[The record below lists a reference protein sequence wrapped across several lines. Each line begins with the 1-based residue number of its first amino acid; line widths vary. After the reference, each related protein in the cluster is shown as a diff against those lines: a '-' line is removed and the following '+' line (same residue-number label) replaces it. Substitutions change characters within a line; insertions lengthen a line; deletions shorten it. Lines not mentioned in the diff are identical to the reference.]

1 MTNRIM
7 GVFPF
12 AFEATLKPL
21 NNKEIYHTKKR
32 IVIIPNTIIINK
44 FEDEIWL
51 INSGLAN

>member
-1 MTNRIM
+1 MINKII

-12 AFEATLKPL
+12 AFEATLIPL
-21 NNKEIYHTKKR
+21 NNNEIYHTKKR
-32 IVIIPNTIIINK
+32 IAIIPNTISIHK